1 VVKGPVSWSRRIG
14 PYVALPA
21 DREPFPVYLS
31 AVCRS
36 AATAS
41 LSGAGRAS
49 RTTLASRPRRW
60 WQMRWVGALVLALTR
75 GWYTRRARTGGN
87 FVVYVVDGSTS
98 VKSR

>member
-1 VVKGPVSWSRRIG
+1 MTYEESSCKSTGRELHEETGPQQGKQGAGGGVVKGPVSWSRRIG

-49 RTTLASRPRRW
+49 CTTPR
-60 WQMRWVGALVLALTR
+60 QG
-75 GWYTRRARTGGN
+75 RAGG
-87 FVVYVVDGSTS
+87 G
-98 VKSR
+98 R